1 MLQGK
6 KVTVIGSGISGIA
19 AAGLLKRHSAIVT
32 LYDGNAQADVQEI
45 EKKIGGGCKVVC
57 GEWTKE
63 LAAETLLEAKGFK
76 DSVVSIQD
84 DTVDVIIGMQ
94 EINDTQ
100 RAQIEEIVTRKTD
113 TEVSNIDITKLSE

>member
-32 LYDGNAQADVQEI
+32 IYDGNAQADVQGI
-45 EKKIGGGCKVVC
+45 KEKAGDDINVIC

-63 LAAETLLEAKGFK
+63 LKENTELLVVSPGVPTDLPFLLEMKQNGVPMWGEVEPIEASRGRLR
-76 DSVVSIQD
+76 SRWSIS
-84 DTVDVIIGMQ
+84 
-94 EINDTQ
+94 
-100 RAQIEEIVTRKTD
+100 R
-113 TEVSNIDITKLSE
+113 L